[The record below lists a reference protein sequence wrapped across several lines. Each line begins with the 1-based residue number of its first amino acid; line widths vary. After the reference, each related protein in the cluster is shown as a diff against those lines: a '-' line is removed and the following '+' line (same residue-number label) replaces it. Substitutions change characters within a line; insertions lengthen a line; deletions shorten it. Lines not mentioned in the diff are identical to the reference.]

1 MALISEQKQQIVDR
15 LRELGATLPCPRC
28 TTTSFSLVNELAI
41 VPVHPQVS
49 GAPVEGLALP
59 AVLLMCNQCG
69 FLSSH
74 ALSKLGLAEEILG
87 DAALDGEWG
96 D

>member
-1 MALISEQKQQIVDR
+1 MALTSNQKRQIVDR

-28 TTTSFSLVNELAI
+28 TTTSFSLVNEVVV
-41 VPVHPQVS
+41 VPVHPQVD
-49 GAPVEGLALP
+49 GPPVEGLALP

-74 ALSKLGLAEEILG
+74 ALTKLGLTEEIIG
-87 DAALDGEWG
+87 DAAVDGDRG